1 MLDLV
6 SAYTILI
13 FSHVYEQVV
22 ANMRGASA
30 EEVAERILNNT
41 SYPGLQVC

>member
-1 MLDLV
+1 MVTVGTNLSSL
-6 SAYTILI
+6 
-13 FSHVYEQVV
+13 HVYEQVV

-30 EEVAERILNNT
+30 DEVAERILNNT